1 MFRFDQNRTERKT
14 RSRSWFELSHC
25 GLQADYNVAYLHY
38 LQGDYHR
45 AIELMRQRESFAR
58 ASATPTPRHYV
69 ILPISDIAGVL
80 TILLLAFMTTS
91 SHQRQENGPEGR

>member
-1 MFRFDQNRTERKT
+1 MRLRKHLILIGMFRFDQNRTERKT

-45 AIELMRQRESFAR
+45 AIELYA
-58 ASATPTPRHYV
+58 ATR
-69 ILPISDIAGVL
+69 IFCAGVGDPYPAAL
-80 TILLLAFMTTS
+80 CDPANI
-91 SHQRQENGPEGR
+91 